1 MTIMKTKKTY
11 TACYLVLSTLF
22 FISGCATTE
31 VIHKPITLE
40 RPVQKS
46 PAVAT
51 EEPKEKAPI
60 PGAPKPP
67 TFERAVSE
75 KSLPLR
81 EPIDP
86 KRIALSKGPVMINV
100 EKMPLSDFIIYAL
113 GETLKVSF
121 IMDQKVMDNKEPITF
136 SMTQPMPPDKTLEI
150 VLGLFEKYSLYVE
163 EKAGAL
169 YILPKTPEP
178 KQPFDVRFGRDIP
191 ESPTPILQVVP
202 LKYIRPQEIGQL
214 IGDLYKAAGVQVRFH
229 PRGEN
234 VILLYGQALQIKQ
247 IMELIEAFDVPYIQ
261 GKKMSMFRLTYW
273 QIDDFIKQISQVLEG
288 MGLSITKSAKEPG
301 ILLIPIKPLGCVLAI
316 ATDDISLKYVLDW
329 KERLDTPEAAGAEER
344 PFTYIPKYS
353 TASDLVKSI
362 KNLYGIMPTPQ
373 VAPARP
379 SAQQPTP
386 ERTAA
391 QPAPAAV
398 TGLKISAD
406 DQKNI
411 IMVVST
417 PAEYKNILS
426 LLKDLDVTPRQVLIE
441 ATVAEL
447 TLKDDLKYGIEW
459 YLKNSMLKG
468 TWKGTFD
475 LGTTFGLPTGPG
487 LVYQFTTN
495 ANKFNTLIMAFAS
508 QDRVNILSTPRLI
521 VLDNQEATIQVGT
534 DVPTITAE
542 LATTT
547 ATVTGASIVRSVTYR
562 STGVILRVKPTIN
575 TEGLLTLS
583 ISQEVSEMGANP
595 PGIDSPTILT
605 RRISTS
611 VVAAHGES
619 IALGGLMSENI
630 SLTENKIPLLGDIPF
645 LGKLF
650 KTTSKHK
657 AKTELLVFLTP
668 TILTSVDDTARITK
682 ELKKE
687 LQWLK

>member
-31 VIHKPITLE
+31 VTHKPITLE

-51 EEPKEKAPI
+51 EEPKEKAPV
-60 PGAPKPP
+60 PGVPKPP

-136 SMTQPMPPDKTLEI
+136 SMTQSMPADKALEI
-150 VLGLFEKYSLYVE
+150 VLGLFERYNLYVE

-169 YILPKTPEP
+169 YILPKVPEP

-247 IMELIEAFDVPYIQ
+247 IIELIEAFDVPYIQ
-261 GKKMSMFRLTYW
+261 GKRMSMFRLTYW

-288 MGLSITKSAKEPG
+288 MGLSIPKSPKEPG

-406 DQKNI
+406 DQKNM

-417 PAEYKNILS
+417 PAEYKHILS

-487 LVYQFTTN
+487 LVYQFATDT
-495 ANKFNTLIMAFAS
+495 NKFNTLINAFAS
-508 QDRVNILSTPRLI
+508 EDKVNILSTPRLM

-547 ATVTGASIVRSVTYR
+547 ATVTGASIVRSVSYR
-562 STGVILRVKPTIN
+562 STGVILKVKPTIN

-605 RRISTS
+605 RRITTS

-630 SLTENKIPLLGDIPF
+630 SQTENKIPLLGDIPL

-650 KTTSKHK
+650 KTISKTK
-657 AKTELLVFLTP
+657 TKTELLVFLTA